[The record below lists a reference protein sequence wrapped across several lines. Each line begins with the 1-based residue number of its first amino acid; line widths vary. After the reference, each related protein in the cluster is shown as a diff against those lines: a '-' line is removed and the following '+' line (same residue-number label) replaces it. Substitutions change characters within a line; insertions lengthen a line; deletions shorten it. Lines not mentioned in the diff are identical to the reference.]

1 VASLAQ
7 VKLSAIEAML
17 EDCSP
22 GARVVPKKHHYW
34 VFDAKGGSYKSL
46 PLGEHGKKEPKIEL
60 GHVRSMARHL
70 GFEECAQ
77 KHFGWK

>member
-1 VASLAQ
+1 MPSLGQ

-22 GARVVPKKHHYW
+22 GARIVPKKHLNW
-34 VFDAKGGSYKSL
+34 VLDSKGGSYKGL
-46 PLGEHGKKEPKIEL
+46 PRGEHGKKDPTIEL

-70 GFEECAQ
+70 GFEECAK

>member
-1 VASLAQ
+1 MPSLGQ

-17 EDCSP
+17 ADCSP
-22 GARVVPKKHHYW
+22 GARIVPKKHHNW
-34 VFDAKGGSYKSL
+34 VLDSKGGSYKSL
-46 PLGEHGKKEPKIEL
+46 PLGEHGKKDPVIEL
-60 GHVRSMARHL
+60 GHVRKMARHL